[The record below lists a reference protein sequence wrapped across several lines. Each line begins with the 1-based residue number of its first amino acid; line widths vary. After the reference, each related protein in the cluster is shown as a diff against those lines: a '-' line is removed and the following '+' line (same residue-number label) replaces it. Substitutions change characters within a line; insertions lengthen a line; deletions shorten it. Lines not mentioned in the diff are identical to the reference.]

1 MTVHVGIL
9 IYEAVG
15 QEPGVQRNLQQ
26 HIVKPQLPYWTD
38 IGAL

>member
-9 IYEAVG
+9 IFEAVG
-15 QEPGVQRNLQQ
+15 QEPGIQRNLQQ
-26 HIVKPQLPYWTD
+26 FVKPQLPYWTD